1 MDKIRFLLASLLLV
15 TVLAACDEHEKEYI
29 DTRMYVGQIVLDNG
43 RVVNLS
49 DYDKETMKA
58 LGVIYAVDNDGSRFN
73 GRAYAV
79 LLKELTPK
87 QFSDSLN
94 LSLKTSTSMTDYKG
108 FDNTFS
114 MYDSG
119 CSPLA
124 VSVMYR
130 LPYFQSAFIPSLQE
144 MRLMYESKKVVNPI
158 LKELG
163 GDGFP
168 EDASECYYWTSTEV
182 ANHEGYQAY
191 TYSMSGGQPLPAV
204 KTMTYP
210 ARPVI
215 LLYD

>member
-1 MDKIRFLLASLLLV
+1 MDKIRFLLFSFVITA
-15 TVLAACDEHEKEYI
+15 VLAACDEHEKEYI
-29 DTRMYVGQIVLDNG
+29 DSNLYVGQVVLDNG
-43 RVVNLS
+43 KVVNLA
-49 DYDKETMKA
+49 DFDKDNMKA
-58 LGVIYAVDNDGSRFN
+58 LAVIYAVDNNGTRFE

-87 QFSDSLN
+87 MFSDSLN
-94 LSLKTSTSMTDYKG
+94 LSLKTSTDMTAYKG
-108 FDNTFS
+108 FDNTFN

-144 MRLMYESKKVVNPI
+144 MRMMYETKKAVNPV
-158 LKELG
+158 LQALG
-163 GDGFP
+163 GDTFP
-168 EDASECYYWTSTEV
+168 EEASECYYWTSTEV

-191 TYSMSGGQPLPAV
+191 TYSMSGGQPLPAF
-204 KTMTYP
+204 KTMEYP